1 MKTDNRNF
9 IKALNI
15 NSEKD
20 LQKLIINKWLELLE
34 SDKKDHQ
41 IIALK
46 ELSRFSFPS
55 SVYYQSSIS
64 SFFKKDFEL

>member
-1 MKTDNRNF
+1 MKTKEKDL
-9 IKALNI
+9 IESLGI
-15 NSEKD
+15 ESEKD
-20 LQKLIINKWLELLE
+20 LQKYLLNKWFELLE
-34 SDKKDHQ
+34 SDKQDHR

-64 SFFKKDFEL
+64 SFFKKDFEF

>member
-1 MKTDNRNF
+1 MKNKEINL
-9 IKALNI
+9 IESLKI

-34 SDKKDHQ
+34 SDKQDHQ

-64 SFFKKDFEL
+64 SFFSEKDS